1 VRRRL
6 YFNLMCMRRLVVIF
20 FVLSTGL
27 AAVAQRVIP
36 LYYPDSIPNS
46 IPHPN
51 EEERTTDEKGVE
63 LVSKISRPT
72 LTLFLPRR
80 VRGNPPREQGNIPHT
95 QVNTAAVVICPGGG
109 YWVNAMNIE
118 GYDEARVLNSWG
130 VAAFVLT
137 YRIPDSAYCIHPE
150 IAPLQDAQQ
159 AILQVRRHA
168 SEWHIDPHRVGIMG
182 FSAGGHLAS
191 TAGTHFDK
199 VLVPDPDNISVRPD
213 WMILGYP
220 VISGIIGHSGSLDKL
235 LGKNAPD
242 SLLRYFSNE
251 TRVTDSTPPAFL
263 VHAQDDDGVSPENSI
278 LFYRALTAH
287 HIPAELHLYEKGG
300 HGFGLHLPVK
310 GEQWMDRCRHWM
322 ELNGWLH

>member
-1 VRRRL
+1 MRI
-6 YFNLMCMRRLVVIF
+6 YFLALSWVCMLAVPATAQK
-20 FVLSTGL
+20 VL
-27 AAVAQRVIP
+27 P

-46 IPHPN
+46 IPHAD
-51 EEERTTDEKGVE
+51 EVERRVDEKGVE
-63 LVSKISRPT
+63 LLSKISRPT
-72 LTLFLPRR
+72 LTLFLPSH
-80 VRGNPPREQGNIPHT
+80 VQGNTP
-95 QVNTAAVVICPGGG
+95 AVVICPGGG

-118 GYDEARVLNSWG
+118 GYDEAKVLNSWG

-168 SEWHIDPHRVGIMG
+168 GEWHIDPHRVGIMG

-199 VLVPDPDNISVRPD
+199 VLVPDPDHVSARPD

-220 VISGIIGHSGSLDKL
+220 VISGLIEPSSSFDKL
-235 LGKNAPD
+235 LGKNPPD
-242 SLLRYFSNE
+242 SVTRYFSNE
-251 TRVTDSTPPAFL
+251 TRVTDSTPPAFI
-263 VHAQDDDGVSPENSI
+263 VHAQDDDGVPPDNSI
-278 LFYRALTAH
+278 LFFQALTSH

-300 HGFGLHLPVK
+300 HGFGLHLPMK
-310 GEQWMDRCRHWM
+310 DEQWMDRCKHWM
-322 ELNGWLH
+322 QVNGWLH

>member
-1 VRRRL
+1 
-6 YFNLMCMRRLVVIF
+6 
-20 FVLSTGL
+20 
-27 AAVAQRVIP
+27 
-36 LYYPDSIPNS
+36 
-46 IPHPN
+46 
-51 EEERTTDEKGVE
+51 
-63 LVSKISRPT
+63 
-72 LTLFLPRR
+72 
-80 VRGNPPREQGNIPHT
+80 
-95 QVNTAAVVICPGGG
+95 
-109 YWVNAMNIE
+109 VNAVNIE
-118 GYDEARVLNSWG
+118 GYDEAKVLNSWG

-168 SEWHIDPHRVGIMG
+168 SEWHIDPRRVGIMG

-220 VISGIIGHSGSLDKL
+220 VISADPRIMHRGSFEKL
-235 LGKNAPD
+235 LGRNAPD
-242 SLLRYFSNE
+242 SLLQYFSNE

-263 VHAQDDDGVSPENSI
+263 VHAQDDDAVSPENSI

-300 HGFGLHLPVK
+300 HGFGLHLPAK
-310 GEQWMDRCRHWM
+310 GELWMDRCRHWM
-322 ELNGWLH
+322 QLNGWIN